1 MRHDF
6 RTLPPTIEE
15 LRAQCLRFHHRAPMA
30 VCRDDVDDYSFDHCI
45 ICRSADTI
53 AALHTEIE
61 GLRNDLSDALDVKV
75 GHGPTVLTYL
85 PTEIAALRGK
95 LVEMLRF
102 LVERHKCSLDPLCG
116 VCKWLAAN
124 REDKL

>member
-53 AALHTEIE
+53 AALRTQLAEARELLKHANPDWAGEWHKSKEIQDWWT
-61 GLRNDLSDALDVKV
+61 RQMA
-75 GHGPTVLTYL
+75 
-85 PTEIAALRGK
+85 
-95 LVEMLRF
+95 
-102 LVERHKCSLDPLCG
+102 
-116 VCKWLAAN
+116 WLAAN
-124 REDKL
+124 QEEKL